1 MSAIL
6 KQNNNEVS
14 PIVQEIESHP
24 AWHGR
29 MSGLSAEKLLRGR
42 KTPYLFILRAGEYET
57 DYYVTFVLPDL
68 TIKHQ
73 PFVITTTQEGWYFE
87 NSGSGGPFTTASI
100 DDVLHL
106 IMHCGK
112 QACMPKVNSDRK

>member
-1 MSAIL
+1 MSTALQEYTNHLSSI
-6 KQNNNEVS
+6 E
-14 PIVQEIESHP
+14 QEINNHP

-42 KTPYLFILRAGEYET
+42 KTPYLYIIRAGENEM

-68 TIKHQ
+68 SIRHQ
-73 PFVITTTQEGWYFE
+73 PFVITVTPQGWYFE
-87 NSGSGGPFTTASI
+87 NAAATGPFNLAASI

-106 IMHCGK
+106 IMHCEKGSNT
-112 QACMPKVNSDRK
+112 AKVFSK

>member
-1 MSAIL
+1 MSTLL
-6 KQNNNEVS
+6 KEYTNNLSSIE
-14 PIVQEIESHP
+14 QEIVNHP

-42 KTPYLFILRAGEYET
+42 KTPYLYILRAGENEM

-68 TIKHQ
+68 SIKHQ
-73 PFVITTTQEGWYFE
+73 PFVITVSPEGWYYE
-87 NSGSGGPFTTASI
+87 NAGAGGPYTSASI
-100 DDVLHL
+100 DDVIHL

-112 QACMPKVNSDRK
+112 GANSPKVASK